1 MGIPRNWTDYHHK
14 NCDTLH
20 RGCDPECPK
29 DVYETTSKWTGENV
43 MRFLVI
49 GDIMIDRYTVGEVN
63 RLSPEAPVQIVDV
76 KYQYDVLGGAA
87 NCARNIATITGEN
100 TVDILG
106 YFDPMDDAGMKVQEF
121 LKKDGIYF
129 YLMATHYSKPTTI
142 KERFFACNQ
151 QLLRV
156 DTENKE
162 EVPFDNEP
170 EKSFFI
176 QLNLEQYDYIII
188 SDYAKG
194 VVTQNL
200 MNYLA
205 PYKDKII
212 IDPKPENW
220 GKYPSGPLLVTPN
233 IHEHNKMLYPQPF
246 DPQHILVTKGKD
258 GMSLHSRL
266 SYNSQ
271 ETKDIKSNTVQNS
284 EVIGAGDTVSAIMAI
299 CLRMGF
305 TMYASARIANECAGY
320 VVSQP
325 GTAIVPKNVFERIV
339 HPYQIWE
346 KWKR

>member
-1 MGIPRNWTDYHHK
+1 MGIPRKYWEYHHK
-14 NCDTLH
+14 NCSTMH

-29 DVYETTSKWTGENV
+29 DVFEKTGKWTGEDIP
-43 MRFLVI
+43 RFLVI
-49 GDIMIDRYTVGEVN
+49 GDIMIDRYTVGEVK

-87 NCARNIATITGEN
+87 NCARNIATLTGKD

-106 YFDPMDDAGMKVQEF
+106 YFDPMDDAGKVVQELLF
-121 LKKDGIYF
+121 KEGIYF
-129 YLMATHYSKPTTI
+129 NLMTTNYAKPTTI

-162 EVPFDNEP
+162 DVFFDDKP
-170 EKSFFI
+170 EHDFFI
-176 QLNLEQYDYIII
+176 KLNLEQYDYIII

-194 VVTQNL
+194 VVTNNL
-200 MNYLA
+200 MNYLSS
-205 PYKDKII
+205 YRDKII

-246 DPQHILVTKGKD
+246 DPQHILVTKGQD
-258 GMSLHSRL
+258 GMTLHTKTSDR
-266 SYNSQ
+266 SQ
-271 ETKDIKSNTVQNS
+271 EVQDIKSNLVQNS
-284 EVIGAGDTVSAIMAI
+284 EVIGAGDTVSAIMAV
-299 CLRMGF
+299 CLQMGF
-305 TMYASARIANECAGY
+305 TMYACAKIANECAGY

-325 GTAIVPKNVFERIV
+325 GTAIVPKNVFARIV

>member
-1 MGIPRNWTDYHHK
+1 MGIPRKYWLYHTK
-14 NCDTLH
+14 NCGTKF
-20 RGCDPECPK
+20 RGCDPVCPK
-29 DVYETTSKWTGENV
+29 DVYEKTGKWIGENV

-49 GDIMIDRYTVGEVN
+49 GDIMIDRYTVGEVK

-87 NCARNIATITGEN
+87 NCARNIATITGKD

-106 YFDPMDDAGMKVQEF
+106 YFDPMDDAGKKVQEL

-129 YLMATHYSKPTTI
+129 YLMSTNYSKPTTI

-162 EVPFDNEP
+162 EVFFDDEP
-170 EKSFFI
+170 EKEFFI
-176 QLNLEQYDYIII
+176 KVKPEQYDYIII
-188 SDYAKG
+188 SDYDKG

-200 MNYLA
+200 MNYFRS
-205 PYKDKII
+205 YRDKII

-220 GKYPSGPLLVTPN
+220 AKYPSGPLLVTPN
-233 IHEHNKMLYPQPF
+233 IHEYEKMLYPQPF
-246 DPQHILVTKGKD
+246 DPQHILVTKGKE
-258 GMSLHSRL
+258 GMTL
-266 SYNSQ
+266 YYKTMADTQSQ
-271 ETKDIKSNTVQNS
+271 DIKSNLVQNS
-284 EVIGAGDTVSAIMAI
+284 EVIGAGDTVSAIMAV
-299 CLRMGF
+299 CLQMGF

-325 GTAIVPKNVFERIV
+325 GTAVVPKLVFERIV
-339 HPYQIWE
+339 HPYSLWE
-346 KWKR
+346 RWKR